1 MRICMLAYTFYESDN
16 RVKRYAET
24 LAKRGD
30 HVDIVSLRQKGQ
42 KSCDVI
48 NGVNIYR
55 IQRRIINEQKKIVY
69 LLKILLFLIKSFIF
83 LPAKHLLKPYDLVHV
98 HSVPDFEI
106 FAALIPKLKGAKL
119 ILDMHDIVPEFY
131 VDKFKTECSCVN
143 VCFI

>member
-1 MRICMLAYTFYESDN
+1 MLAYTFYESDN

-24 LAKRGD
+24 LTKMG
-30 HVDIVSLRQKGQ
+30 HQVDVISLRQKGQ
-42 KSCDVI
+42 TSREVTK
-48 NGVNIYR
+48 GVNVYR
-55 IQRRIINEQKKIVY
+55 IQRRIVNEQRKIVY

-83 LPAKHLLKPYDLVHV
+83 LTAKHLLKPYDLIHV